1 MSASAAAVV
10 TALAGA
16 RRAVQLYPPAH
27 PAYGEA
33 LDALVSSVSE
43 ASADGPF
50 VLNWHQGRLY
60 HESTVLPDD
69 VHGAKA
75 ISEAYETRGIESLS
89 FQPGFSHDDALGL
102 IEVLTLKPGPDFEVT
117 LELEKRSVRNIVA
130 SVLEDE
136 DDPERE
142 ERDRQRQADH
152 AMYQRTIS
160 ALRKLQDRFK
170 EGGTGDLGGTGEL
183 VGHIMERM
191 LCDPSAIMGLATI
204 RGTSERSLFHSL
216 NVMIYSLALGQR
228 LGLPEEGLLSL
239 GMSALL
245 HDVGKAAFVADDPAQ
260 AEPMRLMHP
269 KVGAD
274 IMQRVALEDPAPM
287 LVAYE
292 HHMHSDGSGWP
303 ERDADYVA
311 HPYSRMV
318 AIANRYENLV
328 SPDDGTQA
336 LTPDRAIVRVLQ
348 EGGSRLDPF
357 FSRLF
362 ANALGVFPVGCLV
375 RLSDNSVGVV
385 AALGEDPLAPHV
397 RLAFDAR
404 GEELEQ
410 PEELDLA
417 TGDIRIVEVIEPEML
432 NVAVS
437 EKL

>member
-1 MSASAAAVV
+1 MSRAAEVV

-33 LDALVSSVSE
+33 LDLLVSSVNAVCES
-43 ASADGPF
+43 GPF

-60 HESTVLPDD
+60 HESTVLSDD
-69 VHGAKA
+69 VHGARA
-75 ISEAYETRGIESLS
+75 VEEAYETRHIESLA
-89 FQPGFSHDDALGL
+89 FQPGFSHNDALGL
-102 IEVLTLKPGPDFEVT
+102 IEVLTLKPGPDFEASA
-117 LELEKRSVRNIVA
+117 ELEKRQVRYVVA
-130 SVLEDE
+130 SVLEEE
-136 DDPERE
+136 DDPEQE
-142 ERDRQRQADH
+142 ERDRQREADR
-152 AMYQRTIS
+152 ALYQRTIS
-160 ALRKLQDRFK
+160 ALRKMEERFK
-170 EGGTGDLGGTGEL
+170 SGGAGDLASTGEL

-191 LCDPSAIMGLATI
+191 LADPSAVMGLATI

-216 NVMIYSLALGQR
+216 NVMIYSLALAHR

-245 HDVGKAAFVADDPAQ
+245 HDVGKAAFVDGDPAQ

-274 IMQRVALEDPAPM
+274 ILQRVALEDPSPM

-292 HHMHSDGSGWP
+292 HHMHADGSGWP
-303 ERDADYVA
+303 ERDADYIA

-318 AIANRYENLV
+318 AIANRYDNLV
-328 SPDDGTQA
+328 SPDGAGEA
-336 LTPDRAIVRVLQ
+336 LTPDRAIVKVLQ
-348 EGGSRLDPF
+348 ESGTRLDPF

-385 AALGEDPLAPHV
+385 RALGEDPLAPLV
-397 RLAFDAR
+397 RIAFDEH
-404 GEELEQ
+404 GSELEE
-410 PEELDLA
+410 PLELDLA
-417 TGDIRIVEVIEPEML
+417 TSDVRIVEVIHPEAL
-432 NVAVS
+432 SLSVS